1 MSSIIQPNY
10 GARAYSTPTKA
21 HETTQSGTR
30 GRSFLDLAARAS
42 RGTTDVLEISNAPE
56 VTNGTS
62 TSNVDA
68 YREYLSWKYGNVIV
82 QDVGK
87 DQRRMDSIGAST
99 AGHNNVVIA
108 PNILEQMANDPQK
121 AAYYESKIQAGLN
134 NFPKVQAQASAAGF
148 EVQSYG
154 VGVEADG
161 TVYTYLCADL
171 KPEVRAKIEAKIKAE
186 QEEKQNRRQKY
197 QKLSEAAAERRAM
210 WERVAQAEMLK
221 KSFSNSS
228 DISDLLKTRLIF
240 APTVTPEVSLPTG
253 ANMFFLNMV

>member
-10 GARAYSTPTKA
+10 GVRAYGVPTKA
-21 HETTQSGTR
+21 SETKQTGTQ

-42 RGTTDVLEISNAPE
+42 RGTTDVLEISNTPE
-56 VTNGTS
+56 VTNGTD

-68 YREYLSWKYGNVIV
+68 YREYLSRKYGNVIV

-121 AAYYESKIQAGLN
+121 AAYYESKIQVGLN

-186 QEEKQNRRQKY
+186 QEEKQNRRKKY
-197 QKLSEAAAERRAM
+197 QELSEAAAAERRAM
-210 WERVAQAEMLK
+210 WERIAKAEMLE

-228 DISDLLKTRLIF
+228 DISDLLKTRLVF
-240 APTVTPEVSLPTG
+240 APTITPEVSLPTG
-253 ANMFFLNMV
+253 TNMFFLNI

>member
-1 MSSIIQPNY
+1 MGI
-10 GARAYSTPTKA
+10 
-21 HETTQSGTR
+21 
-30 GRSFLDLAARAS
+30 
-42 RGTTDVLEISNAPE
+42 
-56 VTNGTS
+56 
-62 TSNVDA
+62 
-68 YREYLSWKYGNVIV
+68 
-82 QDVGK
+82 
-87 DQRRMDSIGAST
+87 
-99 AGHNNVVIA
+99 
-108 PNILEQMANDPQK
+108 
-121 AAYYESKIQAGLN
+121 
-134 NFPKVQAQASAAGF
+134 
-148 EVQSYG
+148 
-154 VGVEADG
+154 EADG

-228 DISDLLKTRLIF
+228 DISDLLKTRLVF